1 MRPAILELLS
11 ERSRH
16 GWSIDDVADGLRRRG
31 LTADF
36 SSVFRALGRL
46 EADGEV
52 ERVELDDGKARYET
66 AGEHHE
72 HIRCE
77 SCGSVEPVPCALVGE
92 VLPSVQRRTGYR
104 INSHRLVLSGLC
116 PDCAEGVAS

>member
-1 MRPAILELLS
+1 LLS

-16 GWSIDDVADGLRRRG
+16 GWSIDELLRGLHRRG
-31 LTADF
+31 LAADF

-46 EADGEV
+46 EDEGAVD
-52 ERVELDDGKARYET
+52 RVELDDGKARYEA

-77 SCGSVEPVPCALVGE
+77 SCGSVAPVPCALVGE

-116 PDCAEGVAS
+116 PACVDGGGG